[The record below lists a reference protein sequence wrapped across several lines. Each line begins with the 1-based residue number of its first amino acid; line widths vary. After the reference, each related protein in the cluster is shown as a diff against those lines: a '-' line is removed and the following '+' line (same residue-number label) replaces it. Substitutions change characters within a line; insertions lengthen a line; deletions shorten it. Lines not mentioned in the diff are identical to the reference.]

1 MDTSPPLTPGTTK
14 HYYWLVM
21 FNHLCVDVKMKLAH
35 TRNNSLQEIIE
46 NKKN

>member
-21 FNHLCVDVKMKLAH
+21 FNLCVDVKMKLTH
-35 TRNNSLQEIIE
+35 TRNNSLQEIIK